1 MLNISQDQITRIEI
15 SNPMQY
21 TAIIDTKLTIL
32 DLKVHLNDN
41 SFILVEMQVRKFKHW
56 TNRTV
61 VYTCKQLTE
70 QVHENFDYDKLQPV
84 ILISIMDYT
93 LFPDH
98 KRFFKKYKVVD
109 DENYPY
115 TDKIQFWVM
124 DLTQIAGATDEQK
137 AQGLV
142 EWARAFSA
150 NSWEEFNQIQNSAIK
165 EAAKTM
171 ELIMSN
177 PTDREKLRMRQDAQ
191 NDWITMLNSE
201 RRDGIEIGRK
211 DGIEIGRKDGMDIGR
226 IQTLAELVE
235 DGILTIEAA
244 AQRANMTVQA
254 FTKEAKGIKK

>member
-1 MLNISQDQITRIEI
+1 MFLLNISQDQITRIEI

-98 KRFFKKYKVVD
+98 TRFFKKYKVVD

-211 DGIEIGRKDGMDIGR
+211 DGMDIGR